1 VATATQFASH
11 QFWELFS
18 CFVQFLHFFVRS
30 VARAT
35 TTFSALFL
43 AKKGERC
50 AKREVHSLRH
60 HRVHLTDSVN
70 HSRMK
75 MFGVAY
81 CRSWARRGR
90 VLGWNDPAF
99 SSLAR
104 PKGFSG
110 SFQPTLALERYAR
123 CTCLQFRFP
132 K

>member
-1 VATATQFASH
+1 MATATQFASR

-50 AKREVHSLRH
+50 AKREVHYLDH
-60 HRVHLTDSVN
+60 PRVHLIDSLN
-70 HSRMK
+70 HSRTE
-75 MFGVAY
+75 MFCAAH

-90 VLGWNDPAF
+90 VMGWNDPTF

-104 PKGFSG
+104 PKSFSG
-110 SFQPTLALERYAR
+110 SFQPTLGVER
-123 CTCLQFRFP
+123 
-132 K
+132 